1 MRSAGGRETDEMTGR
16 ESEALAQPV
25 IRLAR
30 TEDAGAIGDLQ
41 VRSWQAAYAGIVP
54 ASVLDRLSPDRRARF
69 WSEAIARQ
77 LVTPGSERT
86 WVIEED
92 RQVVGFA
99 SSGKARDDDLSEG
112 TGELHAIYLAPEAWS
127 RGLGG
132 RLLEHT
138 VMELEALKLDPL
150 VLWVIATNE
159 RARSLYER
167 YGWHPDGARRPLD
180 FDGTPVDEIR
190 YRRVM
195 GTPDR

>member
-1 MRSAGGRETDEMTGR
+1 MRAAGGRETYGVTGR
-16 ESEALAQPV
+16 EPDAPADPV

-30 TEDAGAIGDLQ
+30 TDDAETIGDLH

-77 LVTPGSERT
+77 LVNPGSERT

-132 RLLEHT
+132 RLLEHA

-159 RARSLYER
+159 RARGLYER